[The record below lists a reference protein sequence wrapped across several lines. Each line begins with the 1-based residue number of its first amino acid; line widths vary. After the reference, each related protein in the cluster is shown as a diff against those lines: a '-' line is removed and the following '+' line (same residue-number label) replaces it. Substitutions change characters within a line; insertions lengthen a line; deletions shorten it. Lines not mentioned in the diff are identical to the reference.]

1 MIDNGTSAA
10 ALPALRKA
18 VKRAKVRLIE
28 LGQNTGIAHAQ
39 NVGLRHAFAAGAE
52 GAFLFDH
59 DSVPQPGFAANMRIA
74 YDEYLAR
81 FGQLAIVGSRVFD
94 VNKREFARHI
104 VYARFGFAR
113 RQVREGQTETQ
124 AMMAIASGTYL
135 NRDVFFRVGEMRE
148 ALFIDYVDWE
158 YCLRAHY
165 YSGIP
170 TIICGDAVLEHAR
183 GVRTGKKVLGFV
195 IYPPGYSAFRY
206 RHIYR
211 NRAIMLRE
219 YFFKSMAFVLFEVVS
234 LVRDT
239 LLIFAEPQ
247 SLRLLVVAVGAWLRG
262 LVGRL

>member
-1 MIDNGTSAA
+1 VIDNGTSAA
-10 ALPALRKA
+10 VLPALRSA

-39 NVGLRHAFAAGAE
+39 NVGLKHAFAAGAE

-59 DSVPQPGFAANMRIA
+59 DSVPQPGFALNMRIA
-74 YDEYLAR
+74 YDEHLAR

-94 VNKREFARHI
+94 VNKREFARHL
-104 VYARFGFAR
+104 VYSGFGFAR
-113 RQVREGQTETQ
+113 RQIGEGQTETQ

-135 NRDVFFRVGEMRE
+135 GRDVFFRLGEMRE
-148 ALFIDYVDWE
+148 PLFIDYVDWE
-158 YCLRAHY
+158 YCLRARY
-165 YSGIP
+165 FARIP

-183 GVRTGKKVLGFV
+183 GVRTGKKVFGFV

-211 NRAIMLRE
+211 NRALMLRE
-219 YFFKSMAFVLFEVVS
+219 YLFRNRAFVMFEAVS

-239 LLIFAEPQ
+239 LLMLAEPHC
-247 SLRLLVVAVGAWLRG
+247 LRLLMVSVGAWLRG
-262 LVGRL
+262 LVGRI